1 MRKFNNYD
9 LGLLILRVG
18 FSVFL
23 LLHGIE
29 KLEIAFDSKVNFT
42 DPIGLGP
49 TLTLL
54 LVLFTE
60 IICTILIIIGF
71 KVKWASIPPI
81 ILMLVAIFVVH
92 KNDSIM
98 GKELAILYLMA
109 FSAIGIMGSGKYAL
123 RK

>member
-1 MRKFNNYD
+1 MRTFNNYD

-29 KLEIAFDSKVNFT
+29 KLEVAFTSKISFA

-49 TLTLL
+49 TLSLI
-54 LVLFTE
+54 LVLFAE
-60 IICTILIIIGF
+60 VICTLFIIIGF

-81 ILMLVAIFVVH
+81 ILMLVAVFVVH
-92 KNDSIM
+92 SNAPIM
-98 GKELAILYLMA
+98 ERELAILYLIA
-109 FSAIGIMGSGKYAL
+109 FSVIGIMGSGKYAL
-123 RK
+123 KK

>member
-1 MRKFNNYD
+1 MRTFNNYD

-29 KLEIAFDSKVNFT
+29 KLEVAFTSKISFA

-49 TLTLL
+49 TLSLI
-54 LVLFTE
+54 LVLFAE
-60 IICTILIIIGF
+60 VICTILIIIGY

-81 ILMLVAIFVVH
+81 ILMLVAVFVVH
-92 KNDSIM
+92 SNAPIM
-98 GKELAILYLMA
+98 ERELAILYLIA
-109 FSAIGIMGSGKYAL
+109 FSVIGIMGSGKYAI